1 MAGREFTQKDIDI
14 FNKLAPES
22 GGSVTSEWG
31 HTYPFIL
38 RPISHKFVDSSEDFK
53 QRIDR
58 LTPDELDYLVELAL
72 DNKEDIRSLEPEDIE
87 VLMDM
92 ISEKISDERAK
103 QLKQHIGI
111 V

>member
-1 MAGREFTQKDIDI
+1 MTGREFSKKDIEI
-14 FNKLAPES
+14 FNKLAPEAE
-22 GGSVTSEWG
+22 GSVTSEWG

-38 RPISHKFVDSSEDFK
+38 RPISHKFVESSKDFK

-58 LTPDELDYLVELAL
+58 LTPEELDYLVELAL
-72 DNKEDIRSLEPEDIE
+72 ENKEDIRSLDPGDID

-92 ISEKISDERAK
+92 ISGKLSDERTK
-103 QLKQHIGI
+103 QLKQHLGI